1 MLEVRGWRCMLCVC
15 FGKSLEIGSE
25 GARLEG
31 DPLALTTDER
41 FDLTFDSRS
50 SSIDGE
56 DCNVSAL
63 YM

>member
-1 MLEVRGWRCMLCVC
+1 MRGWRCMLCVC

-41 FDLTFDSRS
+41 FDLTFDYRS

-56 DCNVSAL
+56 DCNF
-63 YM
+63 